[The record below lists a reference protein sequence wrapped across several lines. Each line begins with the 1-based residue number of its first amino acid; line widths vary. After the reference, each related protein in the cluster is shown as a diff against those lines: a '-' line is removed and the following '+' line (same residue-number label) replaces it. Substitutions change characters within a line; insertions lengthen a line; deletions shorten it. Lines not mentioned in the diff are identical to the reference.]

1 MKRSLKMIGRRFLL
15 VSAFALTAGL
25 IAKPALAH
33 STKPIPVVSSFS
45 ILGDMVSRIGGDH
58 ISLKT
63 LVGHDGDTHVYRPT
77 PADARAVKEA
87 RVLFVNGLEFEGWMA
102 RLIDASGF
110 DGLRVVATEG
120 IEPIAYEDEH
130 DDHKDGHDKHD
141 DHKDDHAKHDDH
153 KDDHAKHDDHKH
165 DHDKHDDHKD
175 DHAKHDDHKDDHA
188 KHDDHKDDH
197 AKHDDHKDD
206 HAKHDDHKHDHDKH
220 DDHKDDHAK
229 HDDHKDDDHHGH
241 DHGAFDPHA
250 WQSVRLAKIYADNIT
265 AALSKVAPEHAA
277 DFYANRAAFV
287 AELDAL
293 DKEIRGL
300 FANLTETQRTV
311 VTSHD
316 AFQYFGRD
324 YGLTFLAPQGLST
337 ASEAS
342 AKEVARLIEQIRH
355 DKISAVFVE
364 NITDPRLIKQIAN
377 ETGVAVGGTLYPG
390 ALSKKDGPASTYLE
404 MMRHNATTLANA
416 LGAR

>member
-1 MKRSLKMIGRRFLL
+1 MIGRRFLL

-63 LVGHDGDTHVYRPT
+63 LVGRDGDTHVYRPT

-130 DDHKDGHDKHD
+130 DDHKDGHDKHN
-141 DHKDDHAKHDDH
+141 
-153 KDDHAKHDDHKH
+153 
-165 DHDKHDDHKD
+165 
-175 DHAKHDDHKDDHA
+175 
-188 KHDDHKDDH
+188 
-197 AKHDDHKDD
+197 
-206 HAKHDDHKHDHDKH
+206 
-220 DDHKDDHAK
+220 DHKDDHAK

-250 WQSVRLAKIYADNIT
+250 WQSVRLAKVYADNIT

>member
-1 MKRSLKMIGRRFLL
+1 
-15 VSAFALTAGL
+15 
-25 IAKPALAH
+25 
-33 STKPIPVVSSFS
+33 
-45 ILGDMVSRIGGDH
+45 
-58 ISLKT
+58 
-63 LVGHDGDTHVYRPT
+63 
-77 PADARAVKEA
+77 
-87 RVLFVNGLEFEGWMA
+87 MA

-130 DDHKDGHDKHD
+130 DDHKDGHDKHNHK
-141 DHKDDHAKHDDH
+141 DHKDDHDH
-153 KDDHAKHDDHKH
+153 
-165 DHDKHDDHKD
+165 KHDDHKD

-197 AKHDDHKDD
+197 AKHND
-206 HAKHDDHKHDHDKH
+206 HANTKMITPSTTITKTITPSTTITKTTTTTVMTM
-220 DDHKDDHAK
+220 APLIRML
-229 HDDHKDDDHHGH
+229 GR
-241 DHGAFDPHA
+241 A
-250 WQSVRLAKIYADNIT
+250 WLAKIYADNIT

-277 DFYANRAAFV
+277 NFYANRAAFV

-293 DKEIRGL
+293 DQEIRDL

-337 ASEAS
+337 TSEAS

-355 DKISAVFVE
+355 DNISAVFVE
-364 NITDPRLIKQIAN
+364 NISDPRLIKQIAN
-377 ETGVAVGGTLYPG
+377 ETGAAVGGTLYPG

>member
-1 MKRSLKMIGRRFLL
+1 
-15 VSAFALTAGL
+15 
-25 IAKPALAH
+25 
-33 STKPIPVVSSFS
+33 
-45 ILGDMVSRIGGDH
+45 
-58 ISLKT
+58 
-63 LVGHDGDTHVYRPT
+63 
-77 PADARAVKEA
+77 
-87 RVLFVNGLEFEGWMA
+87 
-102 RLIDASGF
+102 
-110 DGLRVVATEG
+110 
-120 IEPIAYEDEH
+120 

-141 DHKDDHAKHDDH
+141 DHKDNHAKHDDH
-153 KDDHAKHDDHKH
+153 KDDH
-165 DHDKHDDHKD
+165 DKHDDHKD
-175 DHAKHDDHKDDHA
+175 
-188 KHDDHKDDH
+188 
-197 AKHDDHKDD
+197 
-206 HAKHDDHKHDHDKH
+206 DHDKH

-337 ASEAS
+337 VSEAS

-416 LGAR
+416 LGARQGLGDPDSSGRFRTLPPVRHRRLTASDKPKAARQDLVHTPHVG

>member
-1 MKRSLKMIGRRFLL
+1 MIGRRFLL

-25 IAKPALAH
+25 IAEPALAH

-63 LVGHDGDTHVYRPT
+63 LVGRDGDTHVYRST
-77 PADARAVKEA
+77 PADARAVKGA

-120 IEPIAYEDEH
+120 IEPIAYDDEH
-130 DDHKDGHDKHD
+130 DDHKDG
-141 DHKDDHAKHDDH
+141 
-153 KDDHAKHDDHKH
+153 
-165 DHDKHDDHKD
+165 
-175 DHAKHDDHKDDHA
+175 
-188 KHDDHKDDH
+188 
-197 AKHDDHKDD
+197 
-206 HAKHDDHKHDHDKH
+206 HDKH

>member
-1 MKRSLKMIGRRFLL
+1 MIGRRFLL

-63 LVGHDGDTHVYRPT
+63 LVGRDGDTHVYRPT

-153 KDDHAKHDDHKH
+153 K
-165 DHDKHDDHKD
+165 
-175 DHAKHDDHKDDHA
+175 
-188 KHDDHKDDH
+188 
-197 AKHDDHKDD
+197 
-206 HAKHDDHKHDHDKH
+206 HDHDKH

-277 DFYANRAAFV
+277 DFYAKRAAFV